1 MKHAQRLISSV
12 MLGLLIVLFYP
23 NASVGYPTADSLQF
37 PFDDYLSKKGSNI
50 FSTYNAI
57 GNLKW
62 HLGDDVEAR
71 AGDDIYAIGAGIVR
85 HAEYHTPRWVDG
97 KYYRNYGGMYIIE
110 HNVNG
115 EKVCAL
121 YVHMN
126 FATFTKSVGQEVA
139 KGEHLGQV
147 GNQQQNGDY
156 PEHFHFGIHRGQYP
170 ANPNEYKY
178 GDWIFSGYTAN
189 TSILK
194 DWYDPTD
201 FVTNYQATSSIAKY
215 SNGTLSRPI
224 LTRYY
229 ESTAAGH
236 PLGSPVSN
244 RNGGVYVHD
253 WNGVTL
259 QDFRGDST
267 GYYHGYTAI
276 MLNPNGTQA
285 HVLKE
290 GFWSQYMSNNGA
302 ITYGAARSDEVANWK
317 DAIGAYGPKD
327 KIYVSAQEFE
337 QVVMFWDGQQVL
349 VKPRKPDFTIAGG
362 VDITPTPQAT
372 PTPPGVIGGNHP
384 DTQQLGFP
392 MNYAYTGSGYP
403 VELQFRDG
411 VPSAIVL
418 QGLIEHPGTGNPL
431 VQIALSSVAQKWF
444 GIYEITQEQYAA
456 FNSAY
461 GWFYNIGENTPVRHV
476 TLAECRAF
484 CDWLNQYFIR
494 CFFPGF
500 SVG

>member
-1 MKHAQRLISSV
+1 MPESKPEPLSEYTGDTLKVGKTV
-12 MLGLLIVLFYP
+12 MSDNYFV
-23 NASVGYPTADSLQF
+23 
-37 PFDDYLSKKGSNI
+37 
-50 FSTYNAI
+50 I
-57 GNLKW
+57 G
-62 HLGDDVEAR
+62 
-71 AGDDIYAIGAGIVR
+71 
-85 HAEYHTPRWVDG
+85 
-97 KYYRNYGGMYIIE
+97 
-110 HNVNG
+110 
-115 EKVCAL
+115 
-121 YVHMN
+121 
-126 FATFTKSVGQEVA
+126 
-139 KGEHLGQV
+139 
-147 GNQQQNGDY
+147 
-156 PEHFHFGIHRGQYP
+156 
-170 ANPNEYKY
+170 
-178 GDWIFSGYTAN
+178 
-189 TSILK
+189 
-194 DWYDPTD
+194 
-201 FVTNYQATSSIAKY
+201 KY
-215 SNGTLSRPI
+215 SNGTTNQAI
-224 LTRYY
+224 INRYTQ
-229 ESTAAGH
+229 STLAGH

-317 DAIGAYGPKD
+317 DTTGAYGQAGKT
-327 KIYVSAQEFE
+327 YQSAQEIE
-337 QVVMFWDGQQVL
+337 RVVMLWDGQHVL
-349 VKPRKPDFTIAGG
+349 AKPRKPDFTIAGG

-456 FNSAY
+456 FDPSFA
-461 GWFYNIGENTPVRHV
+461 WFYNIGENTPVRHV

>member
-1 MKHAQRLISSV
+1 MNIMKHAQRLISSV

-189 TSILK
+189 SSVLK
-194 DWYDPTD
+194 DWYDPTN
-201 FVTNYQATSSIAKY
+201 FVIDYQATSSIAKY
-215 SNGTLSRPI
+215 SNGAVSQPI
-224 LTRYY
+224 LARYY
-229 ESTAAGH
+229 QAIADNH
-236 PLGSPVSN
+236 PLGSPFNN
-244 RNGGVYVHD
+244 RNGGLYVHT
-253 WNGVTL
+253 WNSVTL
-259 QDFRGDST
+259 QDFFGSET
-267 GYYHGYTAI
+267 HYFHGWSAI
-276 MLNPNGTQA
+276 IMNPDGTQA

-290 GFWSQYMSNNGA
+290 GFWSQYMGNNGA
-302 ITYGAARSDEVANWK
+302 VAYGAARSDEVPNWLDK
-317 DAIGAYGPKD
+317 TGAYGQAGKT
-327 KIYVSAQEFE
+327 YQSAQEFE
-337 QVVMFWDGQQVL
+337 QVVMFWDGAALSVQQRNPNVSIA
-349 VKPRKPDFTIAGG
+349 PDFVIAGG
-362 VDITPTPQAT
+362 PDTTPTPQAT
-372 PTPPGVIGGNHP
+372 PTPTPVGSSGGNHP
-384 DTQQLGFP
+384 DTQQPGFP
-392 MNYAYTGSGYP
+392 MNYTYTGNGYP
-403 VELQFRDG
+403 VEMQFNG
-411 VPSAIVL
+411 NVPSAIVL
-418 QGLIEHPGTGNPL
+418 KGVAQRSTTDNPL
-431 VQIALSSVAQKWF
+431 VQIELAPVAQF
-444 GIYEITQEQYAA
+444 GIYEITQEQFAT

-461 GWFYNIGENTPVRHV
+461 SCIVVGFVKTPKV
-476 TLAECRAF
+476 
-484 CDWLNQYFIR
+484 NK
-494 CFFPGF
+494 
-500 SVG
+500 